1 MSLSSPSP
9 SETEVA
15 LSRGDD
21 PASPR
26 RPRIGGTG
34 MQATPWLQA
43 LSTLAR
49 AGAEGSGRGA
59 RPRGRRALAPTG
71 DPGGRSRSCSTA
83 ARCRTRG
90 PRPSHARLTRAV
102 ADNDG
107 VDISVVGL
115 IMMVLISV
123 LLILTMMAWILV

>member
-43 LSTLAR
+43 PSTLAR
-49 AGAEGSGRGA
+49 AGAEGPAGGNNFPKRASFALVSFSSSVSFITHGAGAEGPAGAAPGR
-59 RPRGRRALAPTG
+59 
-71 DPGGRSRSCSTA
+71 A
-83 ARCRTRG
+83 A
-90 PRPSHARLTRAV
+90 A
-102 ADNDG
+102 
-107 VDISVVGL
+107 GL
-115 IMMVLISV
+115 
-123 LLILTMMAWILV
+123 